1 MINFRHDKLKCKRMT
16 VGHLGMKR
24 RAGEEDASG
33 NIARDNT
40 IKKCVL
46 YFHQNLL
53 FEDTESI
60 S

>member
-1 MINFRHDKLKCKRMT
+1 
-16 VGHLGMKR
+16 MKR